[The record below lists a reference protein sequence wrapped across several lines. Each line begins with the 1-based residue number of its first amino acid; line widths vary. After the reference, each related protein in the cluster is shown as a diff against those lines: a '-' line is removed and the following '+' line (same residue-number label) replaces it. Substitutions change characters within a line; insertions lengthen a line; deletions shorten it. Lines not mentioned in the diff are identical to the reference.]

1 MDDRIL
7 MSGVLCVI
15 FFALFADKLL
25 VIITVWCSDISLC
38 ESLWNLNEEYCGFR
52 NSLRN

>member
-25 VIITVWCSDISLC
+25 VIITGYGAVTLVCVRA
-38 ESLWNLNEEYCGFR
+38 CGT
-52 NSLRN
+52 